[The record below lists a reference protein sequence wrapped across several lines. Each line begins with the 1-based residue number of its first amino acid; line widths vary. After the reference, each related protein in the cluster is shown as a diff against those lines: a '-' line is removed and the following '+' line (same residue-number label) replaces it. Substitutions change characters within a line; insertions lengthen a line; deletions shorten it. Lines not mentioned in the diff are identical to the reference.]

1 MFVQTLSTEHPD
13 RKGYSL
19 KATLRMVDLCVCI
32 HVYMYI
38 SLYINVYFSWGKEL
52 NVDQRRRILVFKWKG
67 TQCFEVM
74 KIDVYTL
81 TYTHRLH
88 SIH

>member
-1 MFVQTLSTEHPD
+1 M
-13 RKGYSL
+13 
-19 KATLRMVDLCVCI
+19 CVCI
-32 HVYMYI
+32 HVCIYI

-52 NVDQRRRILVFKWKG
+52 NVNQRRRILVFKWKG
-67 TQCFEVM
+67 PQTACFEVM
-74 KIDVYTL
+74 KVDVYTL